1 MVQLGGDLDLRTEYR
16 KVLRTLKNLGLSDYE
31 AKAYIALVAHGGGNA
46 ETIAS
51 TAKIPRTSSYKALES
66 LCHKGFAISTR
77 GRPVMY
83 QPEPP
88 GRVKEKLMEEV
99 GETFDKLGMIHEIL
113 MEKGEP
119 QLVYTIAGKNRVL
132 DKIGDLLEHSN
143 RTFMISSPSF
153 SVIRDALSSKLDK
166 AIKRGIKITIITEP
180 LQKTPKGSEVVA
192 IKKKGLIATD
202 IISDGEKALIASP
215 DLSACG
221 YTDNPY
227 LAKHLESFLE
237 ILMLHQ

>member
-1 MVQLGGDLDLRTEYR
+1 MAKPNSDLDLKTEFR
-16 KVLRTLKNLGLSDYE
+16 NVLRTLRTLGLSDYE
-31 AKAYIALVAHGGGNA
+31 SKAYIALVAHGGGNA

-51 TAKIPRTSSYKALES
+51 TARIPRTSSYKALEA
-66 LCHKGFAISTR
+66 LCAKGFAISTR

-83 QPEPP
+83 QPESPA
-88 GRVKEKLMEEV
+88 RIKEKLIEEV

-113 MEKGEP
+113 MERGEP

-132 DKIGDLLEHSN
+132 GKIGDLLDNSN
-143 RTFMISSPSF
+143 RTFIISSPSF
-153 SVIRDALSSKLDK
+153 SVIRDALSKKLDK

-180 LQKTPKGSEVVA
+180 LQKVPKGSEVVA

-202 IISDGEKALIASP
+202 IISDGEKALIAAP

-227 LAKHLESFLE
+227 LAKHLENFLE